1 LSPIAPNE
9 LFQVEKS
16 EIMNKIVLLASLA
29 AVLSGCV
36 TTPPATAVHQPMS
49 IRPEPRNYAP
59 QGNGTIFNIASARPL
74 FEDRRARFI
83 GDTITINIAETVQAS
98 KKSEN
103 KTTRSQTVDV
113 SVPSIVGLP
122 FKGAQGTALA
132 ASDSNNFNGKG
143 ENTSSNAFTGTITVT
158 VIEVYPN
165 GNLLVSGEKQ
175 IGLKEGE
182 EFVRFSGV
190 VNPNTITSANTVTST
205 QVADARIEYKANG
218 FIDSAQV
225 MGWLG
230 RFFLTF
236 LPF

>member
-1 LSPIAPNE
+1 
-9 LFQVEKS
+9 
-16 EIMNKIVLLASLA
+16 MNRILLLLAAALSLA
-29 AVLSGCV
+29 GCV
-36 TTPPATAVHQPMS
+36 TTTPSTAVHQPMTA
-49 IRPEPRNYAP
+49 RPEPRPAIAP
-59 QGNGTIFNIASARPL
+59 SSGAIFSVASARPL
-74 FEDRRARFI
+74 FEDRRARFV
-83 GDTITINIAETVQAS
+83 GDTLIINIQEKVQAS

-103 KTTRSQTVDV
+103 KTTRSASVDV
-113 SVPSIVGLP
+113 AVPTIVGLP
-122 FKGAQGTALA
+122 FKGAQGTALSA
-132 ASDSNNFNGKG
+132 ADTNNFDGKG
-143 ENTSSNAFTGTITVT
+143 ENTSSNDFTGTLTVT

-190 VNPNTITSANTVTST
+190 VNPNTITAANTVTST

-218 FIDSAQV
+218 FLDSAQV

-236 LPF
+236 MPF

>member
-1 LSPIAPNE
+1 
-9 LFQVEKS
+9 
-16 EIMNKIVLLASLA
+16 MNKSLGGLLVAVLLA
-29 AVLSGCV
+29 GCV
-36 TTPPATAVHQPMS
+36 TTTPPTAVHQPMTA
-49 IRPEPRNYAP
+49 RPEPRAVTP
-59 QGNGTIFNIASARPL
+59 SNGAIYNVASARPL

-83 GDTITINIAETVQAS
+83 GDTLIINIQEKVQAS

-103 KTTRSQTVDV
+103 KTTRSHEVDA
-113 SVPSIVGLP
+113 SVPTIVGLP
-122 FKGAQGTALA
+122 FKGAQGTALS
-132 ASDSNNFNGKG
+132 ASSSNDFNGKG
-143 ENTSSNAFTGTITVT
+143 ENTSSNNFTGTLTVT

-182 EFVRFSGV
+182 EFIRFSGV
-190 VNPNTITSANTVTST
+190 VNPNTITGANTVVST

-230 RFFLTF
+230 RFFLSF
-236 LPF
+236 MPF

>member
-1 LSPIAPNE
+1 
-9 LFQVEKS
+9 
-16 EIMNKIVLLASLA
+16 M
-29 AVLSGCV
+29 
-36 TTPPATAVHQPMS
+36 TPS
-49 IRPEPRNYAP
+49 
-59 QGNGTIFNIASARPL
+59 NGAIYNVASARPL

-83 GDTITINIAETVQAS
+83 GDTLIINIQEKVQAS

-103 KTTRSQTVDV
+103 KTTRSHEVDA
-113 SVPSIVGLP
+113 SVPTIVGLP
-122 FKGAQGTALA
+122 FKGAQGTTLS
-132 ASDSNNFNGKG
+132 ASSSNDFNGKG
-143 ENTSSNAFTGTITVT
+143 ENTSSNNFTGTLTVT

-182 EFVRFSGV
+182 EFIRFSGV
-190 VNPNTITSANTVTST
+190 VNPNTITGANTVVST

-230 RFFLTF
+230 RFFLSF
-236 LPF
+236 MPF

>member
-1 LSPIAPNE
+1 MKIAFSILP
-9 LFQVEKS
+9 LL
-16 EIMNKIVLLASLA
+16 VLLA
-29 AVLSGCV
+29 GCV
-36 TTPPATAVHQPMS
+36 TTAPTTAIHQPMS
-49 IRPEPRNYAP
+49 IRPEARAYVAP
-59 QGNGTIFNIASARPL
+59 SSGAIFNVASARPL
-74 FEDRRARFI
+74 FEDRRARFV
-83 GDTITINIAETVQAS
+83 GDTLTINIAEKVQAS

-103 KTTRSQTVDV
+103 KTTRSQAVDV
-113 SVPSIVGLP
+113 TVPTIVGMP
-122 FKGAQGTALA
+122 FKGAQGTALS
-132 ASDSNNFNGKG
+132 ASDTNNFTGTG
-143 ENTSSNAFTGTITVT
+143 QNTSSNDFTGTITVT

-205 QVADARIEYKANG
+205 QIADARIEYKANG

-230 RFFLTF
+230 RFFLSF
-236 LPF
+236 MPF

>member
-1 LSPIAPNE
+1 MKKE
-9 LFQVEKS
+9 LL
-16 EIMNKIVLLASLA
+16 LLASA
-29 AVLSGCV
+29 CVLSACV
-36 TTPPATAVHQPMS
+36 TTPPTTAVHQPMTA
-49 IRPEPRNYAP
+49 RPEYRASIAP
-59 QGNGTIFNIASARPL
+59 SNGAIFSIASARPL
-74 FEDRRARFI
+74 FEDRRARFV
-83 GDTITINIAETVQAS
+83 GDTLIINIQEKVQAS

-103 KTTRSQTVDV
+103 KTTRTQAVDV
-113 SVPSIVGLP
+113 SVPTIVGLP
-122 FKGAQGTALA
+122 FKGAQGTALSA
-132 ASDSNNFNGKG
+132 TDSNNFNGKG
-143 ENTSSNAFTGTITVT
+143 ENTSSNDFTGTLTVT

-190 VNPNTITSANTVTST
+190 VNPNTITASNTVAST

-218 FIDSAQV
+218 FLDSAQV

-236 LPF
+236 MPF

>member
-1 LSPIAPNE
+1 
-9 LFQVEKS
+9 
-16 EIMNKIVLLASLA
+16 MNKSLCWLLLPLSL
-29 AVLSGCV
+29 VGCV
-36 TTPPATAVHQPMS
+36 TTTPPTAVHQPMTA
-49 IRPEPRNYAP
+49 RPEPRSVIAP
-59 QGNGTIFNIASARPL
+59 SNGAIFSVASARPL

-83 GDTITINIAETVQAS
+83 GDTLIINIQEKVQAS

-103 KTTRSQTVDV
+103 KTTRSHEVDA
-113 SVPSIVGLP
+113 SVPTIVGLP
-122 FKGAQGTALA
+122 FKGAQGTVLS
-132 ASDSNNFNGKG
+132 ASSSNDFNGKG
-143 ENTSSNAFTGTITVT
+143 ENTSSNNFTGTLTVT

-182 EFVRFSGV
+182 EFIRFSGV
-190 VNPNTITSANTVTST
+190 VNPNTITAANTVVST

-230 RFFLTF
+230 RFFLSF
-236 LPF
+236 MPF

>member
-1 LSPIAPNE
+1 VKKALSIIP
-9 LFQVEKS
+9 
-16 EIMNKIVLLASLA
+16 LLALLA
-29 AVLSGCV
+29 GCV
-36 TTPPATAVHQPMS
+36 TTAPTTAIHQPMS
-49 IRPEPRNYAP
+49 VRPEARAYVAP
-59 QGNGTIFNIASARPL
+59 SSGAIFNVASARPL
-74 FEDRRARFI
+74 FEDRRARFV
-83 GDTITINIAETVQAS
+83 GDTLTIAIAEKVQAS

-103 KTTRSQTVDV
+103 KTTRSQAVDV
-113 SVPSIVGLP
+113 TVPTIVGMP
-122 FKGAQGTALA
+122 FKGAQGTALS
-132 ASDSNNFNGKG
+132 ASDTNNFTGTG
-143 ENTSSNAFTGTITVT
+143 QNTSSNDFTGTITVT

-205 QVADARIEYKANG
+205 QIADARIEYKANG

>member
-1 LSPIAPNE
+1 M
-9 LFQVEKS
+9 KS
-16 EIMNKIVLLASLA
+16 LLLALLAALSLA
-29 AVLSGCV
+29 GCV
-36 TTPPATAVHQPMS
+36 TTTPPTAVHQPMTV
-49 IRPEPRNYAP
+49 RPEPRNYAAP
-59 QGNGTIFNIASARPL
+59 TNGAIFNVASARPL
-74 FEDRRARFI
+74 FEDRRARFV
-83 GDTITINIAETVQAS
+83 GDTLTINIAEKTQAS

-103 KTTRSQTVDV
+103 KTTRSQTVAADV
-113 SVPSIVGLP
+113 PTMNNLP
-122 FKGAQGTALA
+122 FRGVLGTSLA
-132 ASDSNNFNGKG
+132 ASSSNNFDGKG
-143 ENTSSNAFTGTITVT
+143 ENTSSNDFTGTITVT

-190 VNPNTITSANTVTST
+190 VNPNTVTSSNTVTST
-205 QVADARIEYKANG
+205 QVADARIEFKANG

-225 MGWLG
+225 MGWLA

>member
-1 LSPIAPNE
+1 
-9 LFQVEKS
+9 
-16 EIMNKIVLLASLA
+16 MNKILLLVMTALSLA
-29 AVLSGCV
+29 GCV
-36 TTPPATAVHQPMS
+36 TTTPPTAVHQPMTA
-49 IRPEPRNYAP
+49 RPEPRATIAP
-59 QGNGTIFNIASARPL
+59 SSGAIFSVASARPL
-74 FEDRRARFI
+74 FEDRRARFV
-83 GDTITINIAETVQAS
+83 GDTLIINIQEKVQAS

-103 KTTRSQTVDV
+103 KTTRSATVDV
-113 SVPSIVGLP
+113 SVPTIVGLP
-122 FKGAQGTALA
+122 FKGAQGTTLA
-132 ASDSNNFNGKG
+132 ASDTNNFNGKG
-143 ENTSSNAFTGTITVT
+143 ENTSSNDFTGTLTVT

-205 QVADARIEYKANG
+205 QIADARIEYKANG

>member
-1 LSPIAPNE
+1 MI
-9 LFQVEKS
+9 
-16 EIMNKIVLLASLA
+16 NKFGLIIPLLALVA
-29 AVLSGCV
+29 GCV
-36 TTPPATAVHQPMS
+36 TTAPSTAIHQPMTV
-49 IRPEPRNYAP
+49 RPETRASIAP
-59 QGNGTIFNIASARPL
+59 SNGAIFNVASARPL
-74 FEDRRARFI
+74 FEDRRARFV
-83 GDTITINIAETVQAS
+83 GDTLTINIAEKVQAS

-103 KTTRSQTVDV
+103 KASRNQSVNV
-113 SVPSIVGLP
+113 SVPTIVGMP
-122 FKGAQGTALA
+122 FKGAQGTAVS
-132 ASDSNNFNGKG
+132 ASDVNNFTGSG
-143 ENTSSNAFTGTITVT
+143 QNTSSNDFTGTITVT

-190 VNPNTITSANTVTST
+190 VNPNTIASANTVTST

-230 RFFLTF
+230 RFFLSF